1 MINVV
6 QIGLKGHQGTC
17 LNEIAARDDVRLAG
31 AWEESAAAV
40 ERLKGAKYCDD
51 QTVLTP
57 NLDELLALK
66 DVDIAI
72 LAEDNGSRAE
82 NLVACARRGWHIVAE
97 KPLATS
103 LADLD
108 RVEAAVQEAGVR
120 LSMLLTMRFEPPYLA
135 IKERIAA
142 GEIGRPLQLSAQKSY
157 KRGTRPAWQQNHD
170 TFGGT
175 IPFIGIHMLDMLH
188 YVTGCTYTRVAAT
201 QHNEGLPGSGT
212 IEETAAMI
220 LETTEQQIAQVRL
233 DYLRPGKAPTHG
245 DDRVRVA
252 GSEGVIETIGGKVT
266 LLTGDREPQ
275 DVALGQGGNLFGS
288 FLDELAGHG
297 AHPIT
302 AAECFTITRVSLKAR
317 QAAEEGV
324 WVTI

>member
-1 MINVV
+1 MVNVV

-17 LNEIAARDDVRLAG
+17 LSEIAARDDVRLAG

-40 ERLKGAKYCDD
+40 EKLKGARYCDD

-57 NLDELLALK
+57 NLDELLAMK
-66 DVDIAI
+66 DVDIAV

-82 NLVACARRGWHIVAE
+82 NLIACARRGWQIVSE

-103 LADLD
+103 LSDLD
-108 RVEAAVQEAGVR
+108 RVETAVKEAGVR
-120 LSMLLTMRFEPPYLA
+120 LSMLLTMRFEPQYLA
-135 IKERIAA
+135 IKDQIAKGA
-142 GEIGRPLQLSAQKSY
+142 IGRPLLLAAQKSY
-157 KRGTRPAWQQNHD
+157 KRGTRPAWQQDHAS
-170 TFGGT
+170 FGGT
-175 IPFIGIHMLDMLH
+175 IPFIGIHMLDMLQ
-188 YVTGCTYTRVAAT
+188 YVTGCRYTKVAAT
-201 QHNEGLPGSGT
+201 QHNEGLPGAGT

-220 LETTEQQIAQVRL
+220 LETEDAQIAQLRL

-266 LLTGDREPQ
+266 LLTADREP
-275 DVALGQGGNLFGS
+275 VEIPLGQHGNLFGS
-288 FLDELAGHG
+288 FLDELAGKGH
-297 AHPIT
+297 HPIS
-302 AAECFTITRVSLKAR
+302 AEECFRITRVSLKAR
-317 QAAEEGV
+317 QAADEGT